1 MDRIMNSEFFEAR
14 LQTAKSLKWL
24 HFTAINLS
32 DGGEKKKKQ
41 NTAKQT
47 SQYRVYE
54 DI

>member
-1 MDRIMNSEFFEAR
+1 MNTEFFEAR

-32 DGGEKKKKQ
+32 DGGEKKKQ

-47 SQYRVYE
+47 SQCRVYE
-54 DI
+54 DS